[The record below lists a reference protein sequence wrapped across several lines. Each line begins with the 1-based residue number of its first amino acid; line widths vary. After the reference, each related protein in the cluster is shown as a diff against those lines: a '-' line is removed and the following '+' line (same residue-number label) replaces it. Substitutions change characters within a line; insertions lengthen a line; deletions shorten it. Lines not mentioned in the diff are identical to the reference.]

1 MLEAI
6 GGSGFYRSVV
16 GWHVELECN
25 SSNAKYIRV
34 SRIV

>member
-16 GWHVELECN
+16 GWHVELEC
-25 SSNAKYIRV
+25 K
-34 SRIV
+34 SRQREVHPRF